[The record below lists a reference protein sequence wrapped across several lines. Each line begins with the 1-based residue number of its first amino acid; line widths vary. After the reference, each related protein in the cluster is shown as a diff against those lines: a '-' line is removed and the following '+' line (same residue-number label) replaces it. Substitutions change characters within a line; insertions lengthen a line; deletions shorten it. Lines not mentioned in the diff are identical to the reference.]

1 MIDLAHP
8 EVGFAV
14 GVVRET
20 ALLAKEVQRKTS
32 ITALTKEDQ
41 SPVTVA
47 DFAVQALLGRSLEK
61 AFPHDPLVAEEDSGL
76 LRSAEGQTLLER
88 VTESLIRVVPGAT
101 PEKLRNWID
110 RGGNTPTD
118 RFWALDPI
126 DGTKGFLRGAQYAV
140 ALALVVKGRVQIGV
154 LGCPN
159 LEGGFLIAAVRGKGC
174 WRTSLAQLDRF
185 EKLQVSECK
194 EATQAR
200 VLRSFESDHTNI
212 TQMDELLR
220 ALGVKAKPQLM
231 DSQAKYALLAEG
243 KGDLLFRLLSP
254 KHPDYREKIWDQAA
268 GSLVVEE
275 AGGRVTDLDGKGLNF
290 SVGRTLTQN
299 RGVVASNGHLHE
311 VALQVLATGANKKK
325 SLHDLSL
332 NQAP

>member
-20 ALLAKEVQRKTS
+20 AQLAKEMQQE
-32 ITALTKEDQ
+32 INIAALAKEDR

-61 AFPHDPLVAEEDSGL
+61 TFPHDPLVAEEDSGL

-88 VTESLIRVVPGAT
+88 VTASIIRVVPGAT

-110 RGGNTPTD
+110 RGGNNPTD
-118 RFWALDPI
+118 RFWVLDPI
-126 DGTKGFLRGAQYAV
+126 DGTKGFLRGDQYAV
-140 ALALVVKGRVQIGV
+140 ALALVVKGRVEIGV

-174 WRTSLAQLDRF
+174 WRTPLAKLDRF
-185 EKLQVSECK
+185 EKLQVSERT

-200 VLRSFESDHTNI
+200 VLRSFESDHTDL

-254 KHPDYREKIWDQAA
+254 ENPDYEEKIWDQAA

-275 AGGRVTDLDGKGLNF
+275 AGGRVTDLDGRGLNF
-290 SVGRTLTQN
+290 SAGRTLTQN
-299 RGVVASNGHLHE
+299 RGVVASNTHLHE
-311 VALQVLATGANKKK
+311 VALEVLAAEANKKT
-325 SLHDLSL
+325 
-332 NQAP
+332 

>member
-1 MIDLAHP
+1 MIDLAHS

-61 AFPHDPLVAEEDSGL
+61 AFPHDPLVAEEDSEL
-76 LRSAEGQTLLER
+76 LHSAEGQTLLER
-88 VTESLIRVVPGAT
+88 VTESLSRLVPDAT

-174 WRTSLAQLDRF
+174 WRTPLANLDRF

-254 KHPDYREKIWDQAA
+254 VRPDYREKIWDQAA

-311 VALQVLATGANKKK
+311 VALKVLATGANKKT
-325 SLHDLSL
+325 SPHDLSL

>member
-20 ALLAKEVQRKTS
+20 AQLAKEVQRETVL
-32 ITALTKEDQ
+32 TALAKEDR

-76 LRSAEGQTLLER
+76 LRSAAGQTLLER
-88 VTESLIRVVPGAT
+88 VTKSVVRVVPSAT

-110 RGGNTPTD
+110 RGRNNPTD

-140 ALALVVKGRVQIGV
+140 ALALVVKGRVQIAV

-174 WRTSLAQLDRF
+174 WKTPLTKLDRF

-194 EATQAR
+194 EARLAR
-200 VLRSFESDHTNI
+200 VLRSFESDHTDL
-212 TQMDELLR
+212 TQMDELMR
-220 ALGVKAKPQLM
+220 ALGVQAKPQLM

-254 KHPDYREKIWDQAA
+254 VHPDYREKIWDQAA

-299 RGVVASNGHLHE
+299 RGVLASNSHLHE
-311 VALQVLATGANKKK
+311 AALEVLATGANKKT
-325 SLHDLSL
+325 S
-332 NQAP
+332 